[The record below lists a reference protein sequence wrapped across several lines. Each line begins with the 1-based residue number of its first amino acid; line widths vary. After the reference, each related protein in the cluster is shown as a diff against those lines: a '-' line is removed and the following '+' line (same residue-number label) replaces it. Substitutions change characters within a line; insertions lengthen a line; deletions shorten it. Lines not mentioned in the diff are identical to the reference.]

1 MPETATTS
9 DNASAH
15 TSSRYLSIKHAQALF
30 QLAPDAL
37 SEPQRAHVDEVV
49 ARQLAIEQ
57 RVLASEEARR
67 VTVSNETVDAGV
79 GEVMSRFTSEA
90 DFVCMLAKQ
99 GLTQAALRDALAREM
114 TVDAVLDA
122 VSANVPPVSKQ
133 DVEIFYRLH
142 ADRFHTPE
150 RRTARHI
157 LITINDDLAGSGRV
171 AARARI
177 DQIRAQCV
185 RDPEQFA
192 KQALRHSECP
202 TAMQGGLLGPVTRGQ
217 LFPALDAALFAMGT
231 GELSGVLESPMGFH
245 ILCCDHIRP
254 AGRVPL
260 AKVREKIR
268 AQILATRR
276 AHHQRQWLRS
286 LIGTRQAKVD

>member
-1 MPETATTS
+1 MPDAMTTTAPATTP
-9 DNASAH
+9 
-15 TSSRYLSIKHAQALF
+15 SRYLTIKHAQALF

-37 SEPQRAHVDEVV
+37 SDAQRARVDEVV
-49 ARQLAIEQ
+49 ARQLAIER
-57 RVLASEEARR
+57 RVLMSNEARG
-67 VTVSNETVDAGV
+67 VLVSADMVDAGV
-79 GEVMSRFTSEA
+79 AEVMSRFESEA
-90 DFVCMLAKQ
+90 DFVCTLAKQ
-99 GLTQAALRDALAREM
+99 GLTLAALREELTRDM
-114 TVDAVLDA
+114 TVDAVLAA

-150 RRTARHI
+150 RRTVRHI
-157 LITINDDLAGSGRV
+157 LITINDDLAGSGRA

-177 DQIRAQCV
+177 DQIRAQCA

-217 LFPALDAALFAMGT
+217 LFPALDAALFSMGS

-260 AKVREKIR
+260 AKVRDKIR
-268 AQILATRR
+268 MQILGTRR
-276 AHHQRQWLRS
+276 ARYQRQWLRS
-286 LIGTRQAKVD
+286 LISGA

>member
-1 MPETATTS
+1 MPDATTS
-9 DNASAH
+9 HAVAH
-15 TSSRYLSIKHAQALF
+15 APSRYLTIKHAQALF
-30 QLAPDAL
+30 QQAPDAL
-37 SEPQRAHVDEVV
+37 SDAQRARVDEVV

-57 RVLASEEARR
+57 RVLMSEEARR
-67 VTVSNETVDAGV
+67 VAVSSDMVDAGV
-79 GEVMSRFTSEA
+79 TEVMSRFESEA
-90 DFVCMLAKQ
+90 DFVCTLAKQ
-99 GLTQAALRDALAREM
+99 GLTQAALREELTRDM

-150 RRTARHI
+150 RRTVRHI

-177 DQIRAQCV
+177 DQIRAQCA

-217 LFPALDAALFAMGT
+217 LFPALDAALFSMAT

-254 AGRVPL
+254 AGRVTL
-260 AKVREKIR
+260 AKVRDKIR
-268 AQILATRR
+268 MQILSTRR
-276 AHHQRQWLRS
+276 AHYQREWLRS
-286 LIGTRQAKVD
+286 LITRK